1 MRVPRIFTD
10 QPLQPGSRVQ
20 LDTRGHRYVSQVLRL
35 RVGQRLI
42 LFNGDGSD
50 FDATLSHCD
59 RKGSSA
65 DVVATVSTG
74 RPAALQV
81 HLGIGVSRG
90 ERMDFALQ
98 KAVELGIESLTP
110 LFSERSVVQLDAQRL
125 ERRFSHWRGIV
136 ISACEQSGRHHL
148 PGLRR
153 AVSLPD
159 WLAANRGG
167 LMLYHRATQS
177 LADLPPPAR
186 PALNLLIG
194 PEGGLSE
201 SERALAVANEFVAVR
216 LGPRILRTETAP
228 IAALAAIQVLWGD
241 LR

>member
-20 LDTRGHRYVSQVLRL
+20 LDARAHRYVSQVLRL
-35 RVGQRLI
+35 RVGQHLI
-42 LFNGDGSD
+42 LFNGNGSD
-50 FDATLSHCD
+50 FDATLSHCG
-59 RKGSSA
+59 RKGCSA
-65 DVVATVSTG
+65 DVLAAVSTG

-81 HLGIGVSRG
+81 HLGIAVSRG

-98 KAVELGIESLTP
+98 KAVELGVESLTP
-110 LFSERSVVQLDAQRL
+110 LFSERSVVKLGAQRL

-148 PGLRR
+148 PDLRPC
-153 AVSLPD
+153 ASLPD
-159 WLAANRGG
+159 WLAAHQGG

-177 LADLPPPAR
+177 LADLPPPSR
-186 PALNLLIG
+186 SALNLLIG

-201 SERALAVANEFVAVR
+201 SERALAFANGFVAVR

-241 LR
+241 FR